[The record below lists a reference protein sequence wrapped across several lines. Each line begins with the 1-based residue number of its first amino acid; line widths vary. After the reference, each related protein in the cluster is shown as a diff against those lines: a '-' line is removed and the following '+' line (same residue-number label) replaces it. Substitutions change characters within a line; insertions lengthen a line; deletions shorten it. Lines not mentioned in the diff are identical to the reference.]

1 MFKFRRIAFCLL
13 FFISCEGL
21 SAQEVRKNESL
32 NNGWYTKMDSS
43 DNVATAPFNT
53 KDWQLVNVP
62 HNWDQYDG
70 YRRLKHG
77 NEHGTA
83 WYRKSFSLKNIDKTK
98 RYFLWFEGVGS
109 YATIWLNGKQVGK
122 HAGGRTTF
130 TIDVTNAIGEK
141 NTLILKAAHPAMIDD
156 LPWVCG
162 GCSDDRGF
170 SEGSQPLGIFRPVH
184 LITTSEVRVE
194 PFGVHVWNDNKI
206 SGTSA
211 VLHVETE
218 VKNYAS
224 HAKKIT
230 VVNTLFD
237 ASNKAVDVLMQS
249 VMLASG
255 ELKIISQQTEAIANP
270 HLWSLDNPYLYRL
283 QTTIEE
289 NAKVSDLDTVA
300 YGIRWI
306 SWPQNRNDGSKQFL
320 LNGKPV
326 FINGTCEYEHM
337 MGKSHAFSEAQI
349 KARVKQIESAGF
361 NAFRDAHQP
370 HNLLYQK
377 YWDHD
382 GILWWPQFS
391 AHIWFDTPE
400 FRENFK
406 TLLKEW
412 IKERRNSPSA
422 ILWGLQNESV
432 MPADFAK
439 ECSDIIRELDPTA
452 GNQRMIT
459 TCNGG
464 DGTDWNVP
472 QNWTGTYGGDPN
484 TYGEDLKKQL
494 LVGEYGGWRSLGLH
508 AEDAAQQKTNTEEK
522 MTELMELKVKL
533 GESVKDS
540 TCGHFHWLFASHE
553 NPGRS
558 QGGEGMRELDRIG
571 PVNYKGLFT
580 AWGEPTDAFYMYRS
594 NYADKVKEPMVYIV
608 SHTWPDRWL
617 KPGVKDGI
625 VVYSNCDEVE
635 LFNDADKTVS
645 LGKRTRNGIGT
656 HFDWNKVN
664 VQYNVLYAEARV
676 NGRIVAHDMI
686 VLHHLPK
693 AKKKTAAIE
702 TGITKGTAGYNY
714 VYRVNCGGGNY
725 KDVNGNL
732 WHSDV
737 HQKITSDWGSVSW
750 TKDFPGISPFYASQR
765 TTNEPIANTSDDAL
779 FQSFRYGMDKLKFDF
794 PVANGDYL
802 VELFFAEPWY
812 GAGGSLNCK
821 GWRMF
826 DVAIN
831 EKRVLH
837 DFDIFKEAGFAKA
850 IKKTFNVHVTN
861 GRINISFPDAAA
873 GEAIINAIAIAA
885 KNSITKAAPASS
897 PLITN
902 VKKSVVANNWETGS
916 WLNTGDEVYVDKNV
930 SFAALPPE
938 LYGAEW
944 LKVSSAK
951 QFGNNVLASFTTSEA
966 ADVYVAVADT
976 LKELSAWLKGFSD
989 AQKKIV
995 TDDNG
1000 GAAFSLKHKRVA
1012 KNTLIEVKDNCTV
1025 FVNPASNMEGAY
1037 DLKPTTKYEAEKAIL
1052 TGLQIAKEELYGKQY
1067 VQFDKGT
1074 QGSIAWSIYTGV
1086 ADVYSLHFKY
1096 LNTTGKKITMRM
1108 KLVATDGLLITDTL
1122 VEFPVREGK
1131 WGVADSSTGTFI
1143 NAGTYKIILTPV
1155 DEGGLKVD
1163 ALEVQ

>member
-1 MFKFRRIAFCLL
+1 MFKFKRIASCLL
-13 FFISCEGL
+13 FLLSCAIVFPQGL
-21 SAQEVRKNESL
+21 RKDESL
-32 NNGWYTKMDSS
+32 NKSWYTKMDTSN
-43 DNVATAPFNT
+43 DVAAEAFNAR
-53 KDWQLVNVP
+53 DWQMVNVP

-77 NEHGTA
+77 NKHGTA
-83 WYRKSFSLKNIDKTK
+83 WYRKSFSLKDIDKTK

-109 YATIWLNGKQVGK
+109 YATVWLNGKQIGQ

-130 TIDVTNAIGEK
+130 TIDITNAICKE
-141 NTLILKAAHPAMIDD
+141 NSLIVKAAHPAMISD

-184 LITTSEVRVE
+184 LITTGPVRVE

-206 SGTSA
+206 SSAGA
-211 VLHVETE
+211 VLHMETE
-218 VKNYAS
+218 VRNYAS
-224 HAKKIT
+224 QSRKI
-230 VVNTLFD
+230 VLVNTLLD
-237 ASNKAVDVLMQS
+237 ASNKVVEVLRQN
-249 VMLASG
+249 VTLTTG
-255 ELKIISQQTEAIANP
+255 ETKTIPQQTKTIANP
-270 HLWSLDNPYLYRL
+270 HLWSLENPYLYRL

-289 NAKVSDLDTVA
+289 NGKVSDQDTVT

-320 LNGKPV
+320 LNGEPV
-326 FINGTCEYEHM
+326 FINGTCEYEHL

-391 AHIWFDTPE
+391 AHVWVDSRE

-406 TLLKEW
+406 TLLREW

-452 GNQRMIT
+452 SNQRMIT

-464 DGTDWNVP
+464 EGTDWNVP

-484 TYGEDLKKQL
+484 TYGDDLKKQL

-508 AEDAAQQKTNTEEK
+508 AENDSHQKTNTEEK
-522 MTELMELKVKL
+522 MTELMELKVRL
-533 GESVKDS
+533 AESVKDS

-608 SHTWPDRWL
+608 SHTWPDRWMTA
-617 KPGVKDGI
+617 GMKDGI

-635 LFNDADKTVS
+635 LFNDADKTIS
-645 LGKRTRNGIGT
+645 LGKRNRNGIGT
-656 HFDWNKVN
+656 HFEWNKVN
-664 VQYNVLYAEARV
+664 VQYNVLYAEARL
-676 NGRIVAHDMI
+676 NGKVVAHDMI
-686 VLHHLPK
+686 VFHHLPE
-693 AKKKTAAIE
+693 AKKKSTSNETA
-702 TGITKGTAGYNY
+702 ITKGVAGYNY
-714 VYRVNCGGGNY
+714 LYRVNCGGGNY
-725 KDVNGNL
+725 KDVNGNI
-732 WHSDV
+732 WHADV
-737 HQKITSDWGSVSW
+737 DQKVTSHWGSVSW

-765 TTNEPIANTSDDAL
+765 TTNEPIANTSDNAL
-779 FQSFRYGMDKLKFDF
+779 FQSFRYGMDKLQYDF
-794 PVANGDYL
+794 PVPNGDYL

-831 EKRVLH
+831 DKTVLR

-850 IKKTFNVHVTN
+850 IKKAFNVHVTN
-861 GRINISFPDAAA
+861 GRIKISFPDAAA
-873 GEAIINAIAIAA
+873 GEAIINAIAIGT
-885 KNSITKAAPASS
+885 KNVRSAVSSASS
-897 PLITN
+897 PMIANFKT
-902 VKKSVVANNWETGS
+902 SAAANNWETGS
-916 WLNTGDEVYVDKNV
+916 WLNTGDKVFVDKSV
-930 SFAALPPE
+930 SFASLPPE

-944 LKVSSAK
+944 LKVSS
-951 QFGNNVLASFTTSEA
+951 GNQAGNSVLASFTTSEA

-976 LKELSAWLKGFSD
+976 NKELPSWLTGFSD

-995 TDDNG
+995 TDENG
-1000 GAAFSLKHKRVA
+1000 GKEFSLKHKRVA
-1012 KNTLIEVKDNCTV
+1012 KNALIEVKENCTV

-1037 DLKPTTKYEAEKAIL
+1037 DLKPTTKYEAEKATL
-1052 TGLQIAKEELYGKQY
+1052 TDLQIAKEELYGKQF
-1067 VQFDKGT
+1067 VEFEKGI
-1074 QGSIAWSIYTGV
+1074 QGSIAWNIYTGV

-1108 KLVATDGLLITDTL
+1108 KLVATDGLLITDTI

-1131 WGVADSSTGTFI
+1131 WGVVDSSTGTFI
-1143 NAGTYKIILTPV
+1143 NAGTYRIILSPV
-1155 DEGGLKVD
+1155 DGEGLRVD

>member
-1 MFKFRRIAFCLL
+1 MFKIIRIAVCLL
-13 FFISCEGL
+13 FIHSCVTIC
-21 SAQEVRKNESL
+21 AQSVRKDVSM
-32 NNGWYTKMDSS
+32 NNGWYTKMDSA
-43 DNVATAPFNT
+43 DNVAATAFNS
-53 KDWQLVNVP
+53 KEWQSVNVP

-70 YRRLKHG
+70 YRRMKHG
-77 NEHGTA
+77 NKHGTA
-83 WYRKSFSLKNIDKTK
+83 WYRKSFSVKNIDRSK

-109 YATIWLNGKQVGK
+109 YATIWLNGRQVGQ

-130 TIDVTNAIGEK
+130 TIDITTAIGNE
-141 NTLILKAAHPAMIDD
+141 NILMVKAAHPAMIDD

-184 LITTSEVRVE
+184 LITTSAVRIE

-206 SGTSA
+206 SAASA
-211 VLHVETE
+211 VLNLETE
-218 VKNYAS
+218 VKNYS
-224 HAKKIT
+224 PQSRT
-230 VVNTLFD
+230 VAVINTLFD
-237 ASNKAVDVLMQS
+237 ASNKIVQVLKQS
-249 VMLASG
+249 VTLAAN
-255 ELKIISQQTEAIANP
+255 EVRTVAQQTKTISNP
-270 HLWSLDNPYLYRL
+270 HLWSLESPYLYKLR
-283 QTTIEE
+283 TTIEE
-289 NAKVSDLDTVA
+289 EGKVSDEDTTA

-337 MGKSHAFSEAQI
+337 MGKSHSFSEAQI

-370 HNLLYQK
+370 HNLLYQE
-377 YWDHD
+377 YWDRD

-391 AHIWFDTPE
+391 AHVWFDSPA

-439 ECSDIIRELDPTA
+439 ECSDIIRQLDPTA
-452 GNQRMIT
+452 TNQRMIT

-464 DGTDWNVP
+464 EGTDWNVP

-494 LVGEYGGWRSLGLH
+494 LVGEYGGWRSVGLH
-508 AEDAAQQKTNTEEK
+508 TENAAQQKINSEEK

-533 GESVKDS
+533 AESVKDS

-608 SHTWPDRWL
+608 SHTWPDRWIT
-617 KPGVKDGI
+617 PGVKDGI

-635 LFNDADKTVS
+635 LYNDEAKTIS

-656 HFDWNKVN
+656 HFGWNGVN
-664 VQYNVLYAEARV
+664 VQYNVLYAVGRV
-676 NGRIVAHDMI
+676 NGKAVAHDMI
-686 VLHHLPK
+686 VLHHLPE
-693 AKKKTAAIE
+693 ANKKTKIE
-702 TGITKGTAGYNY
+702 GVVTKGVRGYNY
-714 VYRVNCGGGNY
+714 IYRVNCGGGDY

-732 WHSDV
+732 WHADV
-737 HQKITSDWGSVSW
+737 EQNVSPNWGSVSW
-750 TKDFPGISPFYASQR
+750 TKDFPGTPPFYASQR
-765 TTNEPIANTSDDAL
+765 TSNEPIANTSDDVL
-779 FQSFRYGMDKLKFDF
+779 FQSFRYGTDKLKYDF

-812 GAGGSLNCK
+812 GAGGSLNCN
-821 GWRMF
+821 GWRLF

-831 EKRVLH
+831 DKVVLH

-850 IKKTFNVHVTN
+850 IKETFNVHVTN
-861 GRINISFPDAAA
+861 GRINISFPDVAAGQAIVCAIAVATKNKETRPAAA
-873 GEAIINAIAIAA
+873 SSSLISNFK
-885 KNSITKAAPASS
+885 KNGG
-897 PLITN
+897 
-902 VKKSVVANNWETGS
+902 ANTWQTCS
-916 WLNTGDEVYVDKNV
+916 WLNTGDKVYADKDIL
-930 SFAALPPE
+930 FASLPPE

-944 LKVSSAK
+944 LKVSSAR
-951 QFGNNVLASFTTSEA
+951 QSGNAVQASFTTSDA
-966 ADVYVAVADT
+966 ADVYVAVADNI
-976 LKELSAWLKGFSD
+976 KELPAWLNGFSD
-989 AQKKIV
+989 AQKKII
-995 TDDNG
+995 TNENG
-1000 GAAFSLKHKRVA
+1000 GKQFSLKHKRVA
-1012 KNTLIEVKDNCTV
+1012 KNTLIEVKDNYTV

-1037 DLKPTTKYEAEKAIL
+1037 DLKPTTKYEAEMATL
-1052 TGLQIAKEELYGKQY
+1052 TDLQVAKEELYGKQY
-1067 VQFDKGT
+1067 VAFDKGAK
-1074 QGSIAWSIYTGV
+1074 GSISWSIYTGV
-1086 ADVYSLHFKY
+1086 ADVYALHFKY

-1108 KLVATDGLLITDTL
+1108 KLIATDGLLITDTL

-1131 WGVADSSTGTFI
+1131 WGVADSSTGSFI
-1143 NAGTYKIILTPV
+1143 NAGTYNIILSPV
-1155 DEGGLKVD
+1155 DSEGLKVD